1 MINSC
6 MCHIPLATHKPQL
19 TISAYRLSG
28 DLTVA
33 NMRKPYC
40 RGSMFFGWQGF
51 SKVSRVPQGPEREPL
66 VRISSLDEG
75 TFDDADRAKAT
86 GLAEIVPAGLFRCRG
101 QLQVDSP
108 DIVMEAKEP
117 DQHPTVT
124 RMISLPVRLS
134 TRDGSGFRATTT
146 RKSNSSAGMGKVTV
160 GLGK

>member
-40 RGSMFFGWQGF
+40 RGSMFLGWQGF
-51 SKVSRVPQGPEREPL
+51 SKVSSVPQGPEREPR

-75 TFDDADRAKAT
+75 TFDDADGAKAP
-86 GLAEIVPAGLFRCRG
+86 GLAEILVVEVSEWETDRMSLWRQKYGDAAVAEGTGPASG
-101 QLQVDSP
+101 
-108 DIVMEAKEP
+108 
-117 DQHPTVT
+117 
-124 RMISLPVRLS
+124 
-134 TRDGSGFRATTT
+134 RDGDDLLAGFRATTT
-146 RKSNSSAGMGKVTV
+146 RKSNSSAGMGKVTA

>member
-1 MINSC
+1 MINSW

-40 RGSMFFGWQGF
+40 RGSMFLGWQGF
-51 SKVSRVPQGPEREPL
+51 SRVSRVPQGPEREPR

-75 TFDDADRAKAT
+75 TFDDADGAKAS
-86 GLAEIVPAGLFRCRG
+86 GLAEIVPAGLR
-101 QLQVDSP
+101 P
-108 DIVMEAKEP
+108 A
-117 DQHPTVT
+117 VT
-124 RMISLPVRLS
+124 EMISLLARLS

-146 RKSNSSAGMGKVTV
+146 RKSNSSAGMGKLTA